1 MSLTLGLYDV
11 FSNIVPGLVY
21 LSLAYELLALVK
33 IDLPYS
39 AILSNPFLL
48 IALLVLALILGH
60 ILNRVSYTLW
70 FWRFESYG
78 TSRRIVQQSL
88 ANQHPEL
95 GFEADDA
102 ELLLAVIKHNDFQL
116 SERIESNR
124 ANGIM
129 MRNLSFGF
137 ILHAIVAVMF
147 LLKNGVSAV
156 HLIYLVCALLFCFL
170 SIQRTKDFIRWFYRD
185 IFLEALN
192 YGNNVSEVLKVSR
205 RKTVEIERNK

>member
-11 FSNIVPGLVY
+11 FANIVPGFVY
-21 LSLAYELLALVK
+21 LSLTYGLFVFLK
-33 IDLPYS
+33 INISYS
-39 AILSNPFLL
+39 AISSNPVLL
-48 IALLVLALILGH
+48 IGLLVLAFLLGH
-60 ILNRVSYTLW
+60 ILNRVSYTSW

-88 ANQHPEL
+88 SNQHPEL

-137 ILHAIVAVMF
+137 ILHAIIAVLF
-147 LLKNGVSAV
+147 LLKDGVSAV
-156 HLIYLVCALLFCFL
+156 CLIYLVCALLFCFL
-170 SIQRTKDFIRWFYRD
+170 SIQRAKDFIRWFYRD
-185 IFLEALN
+185 IFLDALN
-192 YGNNVSEVLKVSR
+192 YGNNISDVLKVSR
-205 RKTVEIERNK
+205 KKTGEFERKT

>member
-11 FSNIVPGLVY
+11 FANIVPGLVY
-21 LSLAYELLALVK
+21 LSLIYELSVFLKLNISYSSVMSNSFLV
-33 IDLPYS
+33 IG
-39 AILSNPFLL
+39 
-48 IALLVLALILGH
+48 LLVLALILGH

-70 FWRFESYG
+70 FRRFESYG
-78 TSRRIVQQSL
+78 ASRRIVLESL
-88 ANQHPEL
+88 SYQHPEL

-102 ELLLAVIKHNDFQL
+102 ELLLAVIKHNDFEL

-137 ILHAIVAVMF
+137 FLHAIVSIMF
-147 LLKNGVSAV
+147 LIKDGVSVAY
-156 HLIYLVCALLFCFL
+156 ISYLVCSLLFCIL

-185 IFLEALN
+185 IFLETLN
-192 YGNNVSEVLKVSR
+192 YGDNVSEVLKLSR
-205 RKTVEIERNK
+205 RKTGEIKRNK